1 MLRDVGSVYFIVAC
15 SGQRFRRDETYG
27 ALYPGYNSFGSN
39 EKLKKATSGDQQKKQ
54 ANVTL
59 PHMSYGEWRVRV
71 GRAKQTDGKRKT
83 FRWSL

>member
-39 EKLKKATSGDQQKKQ
+39 EKLKKTTSGDQQKK
-54 ANVTL
+54 
-59 PHMSYGEWRVRV
+59 
-71 GRAKQTDGKRKT
+71 
-83 FRWSL
+83 